1 MGRLGQ
7 HRDPSRGRLGHRL
20 DQIGSLFPEIK
31 NDKKSLVFII
41 IKKRTDFEKFTWY
54 TSILHFLFRS
64 IWSDLARIWARF
76 STALE
81 PSTVTYATPLNLKL
95 KIKICW
101 LLWEAFCDNFQPIF
115 VCRVQT
121 AVAKVNVWHKILF
134 WMQDPIVGSKFKFLN
149 ANINLRCKLR
159 FFGANY
165 ELWVR
170 ILILDASSNFSMRIP
185 IFGSKC

>member
-101 LLWEAFCDNFQPIF
+101 LLREAFCDNFQPIF

-121 AVAKVNVWHKILF
+121 AVAKVNVCSF
-134 WMQDPIVGSKFKFLN
+134 
-149 ANINLRCKLR
+149 
-159 FFGANY
+159 
-165 ELWVR
+165 
-170 ILILDASSNFSMRIP
+170 LDARPNCWVEIQ
-185 IFGSKC
+185 IFECKYQS